1 MKKIF
6 KVLLFLIVSAAA
18 FLSCT
23 KKENKIYYEGGTG
36 SVLSSSVTGSIPLLF
51 VNQGN
56 LAIKLS
62 WTNPDYKFTT
72 GLSSQDVSYVVEID
86 TAGANFTSPVK
97 LSFGVS
103 KDLTKSFNQGE
114 LNNYLF
120 GQMSL
125 VPGISHNIEIRVKST
140 LSNNNA
146 ILYSNVLKFT
156 TIPYTIP
163 PKVAPP
169 TTGQLFL
176 VGSATGGGWNN
187 PVPIPTQQFTKLNPT
202 LFEITVNLIGGQE
215 YLLLPLNGDWG
226 HKYAVSDKSV
236 AGLNAGGDFKFD
248 ASDNIPGPTASGT
261 YKITVNF
268 QSGTFAV
275 IKL

>member
-1 MKKIF
+1 MRNIF
-6 KVLLFLIVSAAA
+6 KIVLLLIVTAGTI
-18 FLSCT
+18 LSCT

-36 SVLSSSVTGSIPLLF
+36 SVLSSSVTGSIPLSF
-51 VNQGN
+51 ANQNN

-86 TAGANFTSPVK
+86 TAGANFASPIK
-97 LSFGVS
+97 LTFGVS
-103 KDLTKSFNQGE
+103 KDLTKSFTQGE

-125 VPGISHNIEIRVKST
+125 VPGISHAIEIRIKST

-176 VGSATGGGWNN
+176 VGSATAGGWNN

-215 YLLLPLNGDWG
+215 YLFLPLNGDWG
-226 HKYAVSDKSV
+226 HKYAVSDKTVS
-236 AGLNAGGDFKFD
+236 GLNSGGDFKFD
-248 ASDNIPGPTASGT
+248 ASDNFPGPSASGT
-261 YKITVNF
+261 YKISVNF
-268 QSGTFAV
+268 QSGTFTV
-275 IKL
+275 TKI